1 MTTGAAERADTIIRN
16 VRARTMDPAHPA
28 AQAVA
33 LQGDTILA
41 IGSVTD
47 INKLAGDHTLVIDGA
62 GGTLLPGFVESY
74 CHLFLGGSELGNLD
88 LSKTGPDIFSAIRRY
103 AVDTPDRRV
112 LVVQGAD

>member
-16 VRARTMDPAHPA
+16 VRALTMDPAHPA

-62 GGTLLPGFVESY
+62 GGTLLPGFVESH